1 MRRFLSRGV
10 FSSKR
15 ALFPSLALC
24 AALLAG
30 CSDAHVRYGAAD
42 SALKLDRVVLYRN
55 GIGYFERTGDVDG
68 DVLTIKVRKDQ
79 VNDLLK
85 SLTVVDR
92 ASGKA
97 VSVSMP
103 LDPQS
108 WANAAIATLAP
119 GRGNLAEVL
128 DALRGTRVTIS
139 TTEGSAAGR
148 ITLVED
154 IQGEPD
160 EPEMRPGMPMP
171 PPAPRTNDHRV
182 TLIDGDEMHVV
193 RLSKVRGITL
203 EDGDLAMQ
211 INRTLDASA
220 GEGMYQQVDVSIRLT
235 GANSHKLLVSYVAAA
250 PMWKPTYRVVLPKEK
265 KGKALLQ
272 GWAVVD
278 NTSGEEWNQISLGLT
293 SGAPIAFRYDLHTPR
308 DVQRSDLTES
318 GVRRQAQAMLG
329 ESTFQTDDN
338 KPGDAPAPPP
348 MAQAPSPMG
357 MPAADEADMKKEAW
371 AEGSAG
377 KPASGASTRR
387 VSGKAA
393 EFKKSAP
400 KGSGGAISRT
410 LEEAEQRDRG
420 VRPES
425 GAVDFDALRRST
437 LAQARTASVS
447 GLTRFDIDNRVTV
460 PEGTSTMVA
469 IINAE
474 VEGEETFLYRPGGAG
489 MGYEANPYRVVR
501 FKNATPF
508 VLEPGPI
515 SIYAGGSFVGEG
527 LSDTVG
533 TNTSATIPFAVEPGI
548 MVTTGSKYDGD
559 EMRLVK
565 ISRGILE
572 IESFA
577 RKVTTYTVKS
587 QTMNEGFNV
596 LVRHPKAGWNY
607 ELTTRPDATEDLPDA
622 YLLKVTV
629 PPGKKEGTLS
639 VTEQTPSRR
648 EISIWDSPALPLLE
662 KLILATDLTPEIRAK
677 LQPIVDRRREIGKI
691 DEQLDGLKRQR
702 DVNDQ
707 RANETRQNLESIQK
721 DQAATAL
728 RQKLTKRLDDFSNEG
743 NRLGRDM
750 AELERQRMERRI
762 ELEDMLQDLDVLA
775 PAPKKGQAGA
785 SAPSAP
791 AEVAPS
797 SAGAAP
803 MAIPPVPPSAPGK
816 PGAPAKPAP
825 KPPQPASA
833 PKPVPPPA
841 APKPKAPAVAKPTK

>member
-1 MRRFLSRGV
+1 MRRFFSRGV
-10 FSSKR
+10 FSSKS
-15 ALFPSLALC
+15 ALLPSLALC

-30 CSDAHVRYGAAD
+30 CSDGHVRYGAAD

-55 GIGYFERTGDVDG
+55 GIGYFERTGEVDG

-318 GVRRQAQAMLG
+318 GVRRQA
-329 ESTFQTDDN
+329 
-338 KPGDAPAPPP
+338 
-348 MAQAPSPMG
+348 
-357 MPAADEADMKKEAW
+357 
-371 AEGSAG
+371 
-377 KPASGASTRR
+377 
-387 VSGKAA
+387 
-393 EFKKSAP
+393 
-400 KGSGGAISRT
+400 
-410 LEEAEQRDRG
+410 
-420 VRPES
+420 
-425 GAVDFDALRRST
+425 
-437 LAQARTASVS
+437 
-447 GLTRFDIDNRVTV
+447 
-460 PEGTSTMVA
+460 
-469 IINAE
+469 
-474 VEGEETFLYRPGGAG
+474 
-489 MGYEANPYRVVR
+489 
-501 FKNATPF
+501 
-508 VLEPGPI
+508 
-515 SIYAGGSFVGEG
+515 
-527 LSDTVG
+527 
-533 TNTSATIPFAVEPGI
+533 
-548 MVTTGSKYDGD
+548 
-559 EMRLVK
+559 
-565 ISRGILE
+565 
-572 IESFA
+572 
-577 RKVTTYTVKS
+577 
-587 QTMNEGFNV
+587 
-596 LVRHPKAGWNY
+596 
-607 ELTTRPDATEDLPDA
+607 
-622 YLLKVTV
+622 
-629 PPGKKEGTLS
+629 
-639 VTEQTPSRR
+639 
-648 EISIWDSPALPLLE
+648 
-662 KLILATDLTPEIRAK
+662 
-677 LQPIVDRRREIGKI
+677 
-691 DEQLDGLKRQR
+691 
-702 DVNDQ
+702 
-707 RANETRQNLESIQK
+707 
-721 DQAATAL
+721 
-728 RQKLTKRLDDFSNEG
+728 
-743 NRLGRDM
+743 
-750 AELERQRMERRI
+750 
-762 ELEDMLQDLDVLA
+762 
-775 PAPKKGQAGA
+775 
-785 SAPSAP
+785 
-791 AEVAPS
+791 
-797 SAGAAP
+797 
-803 MAIPPVPPSAPGK
+803 
-816 PGAPAKPAP
+816 
-825 KPPQPASA
+825 
-833 PKPVPPPA
+833 
-841 APKPKAPAVAKPTK
+841 

>member
-1 MRRFLSRGV
+1 MRRFFSRGV
-10 FSSKR
+10 FSSR
-15 ALFPSLALC
+15 NAILPSIALC
-24 AALLAG
+24 AALLGG
-30 CSDAHVRYGAAD
+30 CSDAHVRYGAAE

-55 GIGYFERTGDVDG
+55 GIGYFERSGEVDG

-92 ASGKA
+92 ANGKA

-103 LDPQS
+103 LDPKS

-128 DALRGTRVTIS
+128 DALRGTRVTLS
-139 TTEGSAAGR
+139 TTDGSVTGR
-148 ITLVED
+148 ITLVEELVN
-154 IQGEPD
+154 EPD
-160 EPEMRPGMPMP
+160 EVEARSGLPPP
-171 PPAPRTNDHRV
+171 PPAARTTDHRV

-235 GANSHKLLVSYVAAA
+235 GQSSHKLLVSYVASA
-250 PMWKPTYRVVLPKEK
+250 PMWKPTYRVVLPKDK

-278 NTSGEEWNQISLGLT
+278 NTSGEEWNQVSLGLT

-308 DVQRSDLTES
+308 DVLRSDLTES

-329 ESTFQTDDN
+329 ESTFQDD
-338 KPGDAPAPPP
+338 PTPSSAPAAPP
-348 MAQAPSPMG
+348 MAQAAPMAPSTDDVGLMAG
-357 MPAADEADMKKEAW
+357 DSVGLAG
-371 AEGSAG
+371 GSIG
-377 KPASGASTRR
+377 RGA
-387 VSGKAA
+387 
-393 EFKKSAP
+393 
-400 KGSGGAISRT
+400 GGAPART
-410 LEEAEQRDRG
+410 TAVFKADFKSKDAQKDSAVMRNLEEKNQRAPA
-420 VRPES
+420 PES

-447 GLTRFDIDNRVTV
+447 GLTRFDIDSRVTV

-572 IESFA
+572 VESFG

-587 QTMNEGFNV
+587 QTMNDGFNV

-607 ELTTRPDATEDLPDA
+607 ELTTRPDGTEDLPDA
-622 YLLKVTV
+622 YLVKITV
-629 PPGKKEGTLS
+629 PPGKKEATINI
-639 VTEQTPSRR
+639 TEQTPSRR

-662 KLILATDLTPEIRAK
+662 KLVLATELTPEIRAK
-677 LQPIVDRRREIGKI
+677 LQPIIDRRREIGKI

-775 PAPKKGQAGA
+775 PTPKKGQAGA
-785 SAPSAP
+785 AARSAPSDSAASSAGSAPMAMPPAPPPPSAP
-791 AEVAPS
+791 A
-797 SAGAAP
+797 
-803 MAIPPVPPSAPGK
+803 K
-816 PGAPAKPAP
+816 PGAPP
-825 KPPQPASA
+825 KPGLKPLQPATQ
-833 PKPVPPPA
+833 PKPTQPVAP
-841 APKPKAPAVAKPTK
+841 PKPKAPVAPKPKK